1 MAHTASRVT
10 FVPLSLLALALLTGV
25 RAQPAL
31 PSPAVPTLPPLSAQI
46 TTQPI
51 GDSIFPALGQAG
63 LDVLNYDLDLTVD
76 RPGTSELRGTAVLTI
91 DATRALPVLS
101 LDFSGP
107 AVLEVN
113 WDGLAAPFRQDEAAG
128 KLTVQPPRPLLPG
141 TRATVMVRFA
151 GQVGRRP
158 DPDLPLNVGWQA
170 VPAEGQRAGANFTL
184 SEPDGTR
191 TFLPVN
197 DHPSDPATFT
207 TRITVPAGYTAAAS
221 GVQRSE
227 EDAPN
232 GGHTLTFE
240 QAQPIPTYALAI
252 HVGRFERVDSP
263 AVPVGKGGSEVLR
276 RDYFPSGI
284 PAGTRDAYTST
295 GEILKVLAEWFGPF
309 PFSAYGSAIVTPRV
323 PALETATLSTMP
335 VTSSNVRVLVHET
348 AHQWFG
354 DRVTLAD
361 WSGVWLNEG
370 FATYAE
376 LLWAQ
381 AQGEDGEDMVRGWYT
396 RAGRSGTRPLIATTE
411 RQLFDTTA
419 YIRGALALHA
429 VRLTVDDTAFKAYL
443 RGWVSGFSAR
453 PVTTA
458 DLLIYTRSTLGAGA
472 EAALRLWVDSPE
484 LPPLPAR

>member
-1 MAHTASRVT
+1 MARTT
-10 FVPLSLLALALLTGV
+10 IKVPFLPLGLWSLALLTGV
-25 RAQPAL
+25 QAQTAL
-31 PSPAVPTLPPLSAQI
+31 PSPAVPTLPPLSAQV

-51 GDSIFPALGQAG
+51 GDSVFPALGQAG
-63 LDVLNYDLDLTVD
+63 LDVLNYDLDLNVE
-76 RPGTSELRGTAVLTI
+76 RPGTAALRGTVVLTLTS
-91 DATRALPVLS
+91 TRPLAALS
-101 LDFSGP
+101 LDFLGP
-107 AVLEVN
+107 QVLEVR
-113 WDGLAAPFRQDEAAG
+113 WDGFPAPYRQDRETD

-141 TRATVMVRFA
+141 TRAEVTVRFA
-151 GQVGRRP
+151 GQVGLRP

-170 VPAEGQRAGANFTL
+170 VPAQGQRVGANFTL

-227 EDAPN
+227 EVAPN
-232 GGHTLTFE
+232 GDRTFIFE

-252 HVGRFERVDSP
+252 HVNRFERMDSP
-263 AVPVGKGGSEVLR
+263 AVPVGEDGSGVLR
-276 RDYFPSGI
+276 RDYFPVGV
-284 PAGTRDAYTST
+284 AADTRAAYTST

-309 PFSAYGSAIVTPRV
+309 PFAAYGSAIVTPRV

-354 DRVTLAD
+354 DRVILAD

-381 AQGEDGEDMVRGWYT
+381 AQGENGDDIVSGWYA
-396 RAGRSGTRPLIATTE
+396 RAGRNGTRPLVAVTE
-411 RQLFDTTA
+411 SQLFDTTA

-429 VRLTVDDTAFKAYL
+429 VRVTVDDAAFKAYL
-443 RGWVSGFSAR
+443 RGWVSGFPAR

-458 DLLIYTRSTLGAGA
+458 DLLAYTRDRLGARA
-472 EAALRLWVDSPE
+472 EAALRVWVEAPE
-484 LPPLPAR
+484 LPPLPVR